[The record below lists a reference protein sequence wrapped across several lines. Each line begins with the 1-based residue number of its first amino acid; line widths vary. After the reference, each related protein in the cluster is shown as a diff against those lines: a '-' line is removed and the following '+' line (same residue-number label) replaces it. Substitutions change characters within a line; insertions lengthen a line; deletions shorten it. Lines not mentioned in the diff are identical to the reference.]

1 MDAFKPIVPLAV
13 ALRKDGMKE
22 RHWQAI
28 REQTGIEVVPDEDF
42 SLQKLVDSGMV
53 EHVGICDEV
62 GEKAAKE
69 YHIEKS
75 LAKMKKEWE
84 GLNFLLPKFKNTS
97 TYTIAGF
104 DDAMAILDEHIVTAQ
119 AMQFSPFKKPFEDE
133 IEEWCAKM
141 MLVSDTLEEWIKCQ
155 KQWVYLQPIF
165 DSVDIMKQLPTE
177 TKRFKG
183 VDNKWR
189 FILN

>member
-1 MDAFKPIVPLAV
+1 
-13 ALRKDGMKE
+13 MKE